1 MSKKT
6 VKIVSILLTFMMI
19 MSLST
24 SVFAANNTTN
34 EVGYKPFTPTDMKN
48 SINSSGNAS
57 TSIKKIGGSLIG
69 MLQTAG
75 VVVAI
80 VIMIVIGI
88 KYMMGS
94 TADKA
99 EYKKSLMPYLVGA
112 IFIFGAVAVSE
123 MVFQLSSGLTA

>member
-1 MSKKT
+1 
-6 VKIVSILLTFMMI
+6 
-19 MSLST
+19 
-24 SVFAANNTTN
+24 
-34 EVGYKPFTPTDMKN
+34 
-48 SINSSGNAS
+48 
-57 TSIKKIGGSLIG
+57 

-80 VIMIVIGI
+80 IIMIVIGI

>member
-6 VKIVSILLTFMMI
+6 VKIVSILLAFVMI
-19 MSLST
+19 MSLSS
-24 SVFAANNTTN
+24 SVFAANNTTST
-34 EVGYKPFTPTDMKN
+34 PFTPSEMKN
-48 SINSSGNAS
+48 SIDTKTNA
-57 TSIKKIGGSLIG
+57 TNSIKKIGGSLIG

-80 VIMIVIGI
+80 IIMIVIGI

-123 MVFQLSSGLTA
+123 MVFQLSSNLTA